1 MICIETKH
9 WRRVFSAW
17 ADIMRENR
25 DYLIEL
31 DGVAGDSDLGL
42 TMTDGFAAARD
53 AVLDFEGDDAGR
65 LLYTGG
71 KAIMR
76 HAPSSLGTLLGSGFL
91 EAGKRLKGR
100 EALPLDEAYRLFE
113 AIEENIM
120 ARGSAKV
127 GEKTFL
133 DGIDP
138 AVRAL
143 RTADWSAG
151 AAEPLRA
158 AAQAAR
164 DGAAHT
170 RDLIA
175 RHGRMAI
182 RGEASL
188 GMLDPGA
195 VVAALLVT
203 AFADTLAVQLSD
215 NEL

>member
-1 MICIETKH
+1 
-9 WRRVFSAW
+9 
-17 ADIMRENR
+17 
-25 DYLIEL
+25 
-31 DGVAGDSDLGL
+31 
-42 TMTDGFAAARD
+42 
-53 AVLDFEGDDAGR
+53 
-65 LLYTGG
+65 
-71 KAIMR
+71 
-76 HAPSSLGTLLGSGFL
+76 
-91 EAGKRLKGR
+91 
-100 EALPLDEAYRLFE
+100 
-113 AIEENIM
+113 M
-120 ARGSAKV
+120 ARGGAKV

-143 RTADWSAG
+143 RTADWSVG

-203 AFADTLAVQLSD
+203 AFADTLAVQL
-215 NEL
+215 

>member
-120 ARGSAKV
+120 ARGGAKV

-143 RTADWSAG
+143 RTADWSAPRRTPG
-151 AAEPLRA
+151 WQRSVS
-158 AAQAAR
+158 R
-164 DGAAHT
+164 
-170 RDLIA
+170 R
-175 RHGRMAI
+175 
-182 RGEASL
+182 RGTPALWSTASSQVWVSAPNIWLVEAMVYSV
-188 GMLDPGA
+188 DFSP
-195 VVAALLVT
+195 VRK
-203 AFADTLAVQLSD
+203 
-215 NEL
+215 